1 MFREYLRRRFRLPR
15 FYRACEDR
23 VMGRELWLPASG
35 GFRQP
40 PVTVELV
47 VEQGAEMQQPG

>member
-1 MFREYLRRRFRLPR
+1 MFREYLRRCFRLAR
-15 FYRACEDR
+15 FHSPYQTR
-23 VMGRELWLPASG
+23 VMGRELRLPASG
-35 GFRQP
+35 ELRQP